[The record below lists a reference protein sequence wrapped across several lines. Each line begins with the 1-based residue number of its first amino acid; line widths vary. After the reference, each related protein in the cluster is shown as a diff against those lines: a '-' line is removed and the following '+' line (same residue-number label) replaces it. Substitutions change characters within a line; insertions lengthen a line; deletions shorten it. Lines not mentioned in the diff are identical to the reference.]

1 MVYSVGLLVFFML
14 SDFEKPLSHFEQLKV
29 FSSVWVLSCS
39 FKELDLEKHLPRFV
53 HLNGFSPVS
62 LSNLMVRSSC
72 HTLGTWMESLLSGFP
87 YVPSSGQLLRSCWHT
102 LGIKKASLLC
112 GSSHVSSSC
121 MLEGMPYYNWSI
133 WIGFLLFGSS
143 HESKWP
149 NFEKFLVHVLHLN
162 VFFSDWRLILN
173 AFLLTVRSIL

>member
-1 MVYSVGLLVFFML
+1 M
-14 SDFEKPLSHFEQLKV
+14 
-29 FSSVWVLSCS
+29 
-39 FKELDLEKHLPRFV
+39 

-62 LSNLMVRSSC
+62 STNLMVRSTC
-72 HTLGTWMESLLSGFP
+72 HKLYTWMESLLSGFP

-112 GSSHVSSSC
+112 GSSRVSSSC

-162 VFFSDWRLILN
+162 GFFWLN
-173 AFLLTVRSIL
+173 AHFECFTLYSKKHFIAQHMSLRRGEGGRALSVKKGVKITNRWHQ